1 MHLEPARIRPWRD
14 LVDAFLNQY
23 KYNVDLARD
32 RLQLQN
38 MSNKGFETFK
48 EYAQRWRDLAAQIEP
63 PLHDR

>member
-1 MHLEPARIRPWRD
+1 MD
-14 LVDAFLNQY
+14 TFLNQY